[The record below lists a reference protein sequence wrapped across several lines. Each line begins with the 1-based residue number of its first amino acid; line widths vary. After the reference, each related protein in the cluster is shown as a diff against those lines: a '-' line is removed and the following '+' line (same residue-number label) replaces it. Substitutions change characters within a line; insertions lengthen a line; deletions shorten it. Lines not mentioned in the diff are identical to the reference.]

1 MLWKGLLL
9 FYMYCLGAQE
19 RNKELE
25 WAAWKKEQ
33 GLGLW
38 RMNTIS
44 YGGELKLGAWSE
56 FVIRLPLG

>member
-33 GLGLW
+33 RVGALEDEYNLLW
-38 RMNTIS
+38 RIIKT
-44 YGGELKLGAWSE
+44 GGM
-56 FVIRLPLG
+56 V